1 MSSFLRQ
8 KLGNAY
14 AGLLALAEQR
24 SVPFVRQAPVISFTF
39 DDFPRTA
46 YTVGGAILE
55 RFGARGTY
63 YTAPALQNSSDELGE
78 HFNSGDLEEL
88 LAKGHELG
96 SHTYSHISCRS
107 LSGTDYCA
115 DAARGRRTLEEQT
128 RHAAQSF
135 SYPFGHVTL
144 RTKKLLSP
152 QFASAR
158 GIRPGFNG
166 PRVDLNL
173 LRANRIY
180 GDIDQALPMEAMIA
194 ENLQRKSWL
203 IFYTHDVR
211 PQPSRYGC
219 TPALFESIVAC
230 AARSGSRILTVAQT
244 LIEIGASSEN
254 ANATRYP
261 SQDVSH
267 QGQS

>member
-1 MSSFLRQ
+1 MSSFLRT
-8 KLGNAY
+8 KLGDAH
-14 AGLLALAEQR
+14 AGLLALAHQR
-24 SVPFVRQAPVISFTF
+24 PVSFAGQAPVITFSF

-46 YTVGGAILE
+46 YSIGGAILE

-63 YTAPALQNSSDELGE
+63 YAAPGLQNTAYGLEK
-78 HFNSGDLEEL
+78 HFAWGDLEEL

-96 SHTYSHISCRS
+96 SHTYGHVSCRS
-107 LSGTDYCA
+107 LSYTNYYA
-115 DAARGRRTLEEQT
+115 DAVKGQRTLEEQT
-128 RHAAQSF
+128 GQAAQSF

-144 RTKKLLSP
+144 QTKKLLSP

-166 PRVDLNL
+166 PQVDLNL

-180 GDIDQALPMEAMIA
+180 GDVDEAPQLERLIT

-203 IFYTHDVR
+203 IFYTHDVQ
-211 PQPSRYGC
+211 PQPSPYGC
-219 TPALFESIVAC
+219 TSALLESIVAC

-244 LIEIGASSEN
+244 LREMGVSSEN
-254 ANATRYP
+254 
-261 SQDVSH
+261 
-267 QGQS
+267 GK

>member
-1 MSSFLRQ
+1 MISFLRT
-8 KLGNAY
+8 KLANAY
-14 AGLLALAEQR
+14 AGFLALAHQR
-24 SVPFVRQAPVISFTF
+24 PVSFTGQTSVITFSF

-46 YTVGGAILE
+46 YTAGGAILE

-63 YTAPALQNSSDELGE
+63 YTAPGLQNTPYGLEA
-78 HFNSGDLEEL
+78 HFTSGDLEEL

-96 SHTYSHISCRS
+96 SHTYGHVSCRS
-107 LSGTDYCA
+107 LSYTDYCS
-115 DAARGRRTLEEQT
+115 DAVKGRQILEKQT

-144 RTKKLLSP
+144 QTKKLLAP

-166 PRVDLNL
+166 PQVDLNL

-180 GDIDQALPMEAMIA
+180 GDVDQAPQLEALIS

-211 PQPSRYGC
+211 PQPSPYGC

-244 LIEIGASSEN
+244 LREMGVSSEN
-254 ANATRYP
+254 GNGKFGARN
-261 SQDVSH
+261 
-267 QGQS
+267 